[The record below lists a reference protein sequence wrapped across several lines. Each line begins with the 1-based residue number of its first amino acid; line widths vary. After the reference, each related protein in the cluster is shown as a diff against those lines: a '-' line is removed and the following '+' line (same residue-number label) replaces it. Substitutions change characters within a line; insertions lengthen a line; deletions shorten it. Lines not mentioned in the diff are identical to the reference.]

1 MCVEN
6 PQFSLFWATTF
17 WQQVA
22 HLLQY
27 SIFHSCQYGS
37 QRRKKTML
45 AFNVSEFHAIN
56 ATCKGQNT
64 KHKHAQWGYNRK
76 TKSFATAEQ
85 SAYPIRLSKMIAMVI
100 VRSLIRLGIQCN
112 PETLDALQPVSL
124 QALQRAATGAQ
135 SRSSRKL
142 RFRISGNDTALPNAN
157 IFQRL
162 R

>member
-1 MCVEN
+1 M
-6 PQFSLFWATTF
+6 QRTKQKAQARTMG
-17 WQQVA
+17 
-22 HLLQY
+22 LQ
-27 SIFHSCQYGS
+27 S
-37 QRRKKTML
+37 Q
-45 AFNVSEFHAIN
+45 
-56 ATCKGQNT
+56 
-64 KHKHAQWGYNRK
+64 

-112 PETLDALQPVSL
+112 PETLQPVSL

-162 R
+162 REDVTISAAPHKCLPKGSKLLAITPADKAATGDETLVQPEIFRVNSPMDESQCMVQT